1 VKSVVTTL
9 EMEVVLRKGK
19 ADFEYVL
26 LFNSK
31 AGYILFGI
39 SSLIRKDLSQ
49 HLCFSEQLFEDKLQ

>member
-1 VKSVVTTL
+1 MKSIVTTL
-9 EMEVVLRKGK
+9 EREVVFRRGK

-39 SSLIRKDLSQ
+39 LSLIRKDLP
-49 HLCFSEQLFEDKLQ
+49 